1 MKSSWEIS
9 LGLTGTANLVFW
21 ILLRS
26 ITFISDNEIESMSKW
41 VVESNLQ
48 LKSGDQQM
56 KKLTLMNLWEKKKV
70 IKIQS

>member
-26 ITFISDNEIESMSKW
+26 ITFISDNKIESMSKW

-48 LKSGDQQM
+48 LKSGDQQE
-56 KKLTLMNLWEKKKV
+56 KTDLDEPLGEKKGH
-70 IKIQS
+70 